1 MRLWS
6 IHPKYLDSKGL
17 VALWREGLLAKAVLE
32 GKTRGYLHHPQLVRF
47 REHPDPLGAIQA
59 YLWAVLEEAT
69 RRGYKFDPGKV
80 CWREKEVE
88 WQHKSVNGPPH
99 KLKGPQEMEGN
110 VHVIPIPLTSGQL
123 AYEWNHLLQK
133 LKTRDPVRYQ
143 RLKHLSTIDPHP
155 LMKLVPGPRAPWEI
169 VH

>member
-6 IHPKYLDSKGL
+6 FHPKYLDAKGL

-32 GKTRGYLHHPQLVRF
+32 GKTRGYTHHPQLVRF

-59 YLWAVLEEAT
+59 YLRVVLEEAT
-69 RRGYKFDPGKV
+69 RRGYKFDPEKV
-80 CWREKEVE
+80 GGGEKEVE
-88 WQHKSVNGPPH
+88 RQHKSVNGPPH

-110 VHVIPIPLTSGQL
+110 LHVTPILLTSGQL
-123 AYEWNHLLQK
+123 AYEWDHLLQK

-143 RLKHLSTIDPHP
+143 RLKHLSAIDPHP
-155 LMKLVPGPRAPWEI
+155 LMRLTPGPTASWEI
-169 VH
+169 VR